1 MSTITEKRPDRK
13 KKKSPFGAKVNEL
26 FEIMET
32 TPDWEQYVT
41 KKTSE
46 ICKKLYDNQSMN
58 ETMEYFDMKYITVR
72 AHLLRAIERISD
84 KRTDFKRE
92 GKSDQAQELFE
103 LMDSVENWKEYVTDN
118 EANMA
123 EEYRKVRNFY
133 RLSESL
139 GVAPGNIAGT
149 LYGTTQKMGVITKIK
164 AGVPQ
169 SDRRDVD
176 NRRNEEV

>member
-1 MSTITEKRPDRK
+1 MIAVEEKRNN

-26 FEIMET
+26 FELMET
-32 TPDWEQYVT
+32 VEDWKKYVT
-41 KKTSE
+41 SKTAD
-46 ICKKLYDNQSMN
+46 ICTYLYNCQSMN
-58 ETMEYFDMKYITVR
+58 ETMDHFDMKYITVR
-72 AHLLRAIERISD
+72 AHLMRAAERISD
-84 KRTDFKRE
+84 RRTDFKRE

-103 LMDSVENWKEYVTDN
+103 LMDTVEDWEEYVTEH

-123 EEYRKVRNFY
+123 KKFREVKNFY
-133 RLSESL
+133 KLSEVL

-169 SDRRDVD
+169 SQRRNVD
-176 NRRNEEV
+176 NIDK